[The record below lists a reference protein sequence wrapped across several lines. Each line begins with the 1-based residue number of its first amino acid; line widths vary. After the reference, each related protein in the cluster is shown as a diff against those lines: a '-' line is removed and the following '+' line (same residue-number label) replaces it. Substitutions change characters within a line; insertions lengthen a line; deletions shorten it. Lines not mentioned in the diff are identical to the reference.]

1 MKKSLLFSLFLCA
14 LSLAQVVAQTKM
26 LSGKVTDGDGAALP
40 GVSVVVKGT
49 TLGTVTDAEGKFKL
63 SAPETSTALIFS
75 FIGHQPKEVAIGQQ
89 TSFSVALVSDVQ
101 SLTEVVVTALGFE
114 TQKDKQGSVSSKVTG
129 KDIVRTGESGVINGL
144 AGRAAGVQISRS
156 SGDPGAGTYIQ
167 IRGQSTITGSNQ
179 PLVIVDGI
187 PMSNSNI
194 GENAGGV
201 RQQSRMNDINPED
214 IADIQILKGA
224 SAAALWGSRAANGV
238 IIITTKKGRNTDK
251 IDISFRSTLSLD
263 KVNMLHPLQDKFG
276 QGSRGSFSPTASGSW
291 GDRIADRSG
300 AADEVNQTGQ
310 FFQAEDGTRYYPIVK
325 KNSRQTFNEDRVD
338 QVFRT
343 GYYLDNALSLSG
355 GDDKTSYFL
364 SIGDLSQKGIIR
376 GQSDYRRSSI
386 RFNTDR
392 RFGNW
397 LKIST
402 SANYIRST
410 SNRIQTGSNINGLY
424 LGMVRT
430 PPDYDNRDYKGFYYA
445 SATAAPV
452 FRQRAYRRYLGND
465 NPIYDDPLWV
475 INEHRNPSKTDRF
488 IVSSELALK
497 PVSWFELIT
506 RGGLDTYTENRQ
518 YYLPVGSAGAA
529 FSGSFEEQVITER
542 QYNLDVIGRISKDIS
557 PSITGT
563 YVVGWNLN
571 NRDFLELGG
580 TYNNFLI
587 AEAPYSYNNATANN
601 RVPRRSETRIR
612 TSRLFTTL
620 NFGFYNQLFLNLGA
634 AAESGSPF
642 QDNATFYYPSADL
655 AWQFSQLPFLASS
668 KILSFGK
675 LRLAAGIVGV
685 QPEPY
690 RTSTDFTAASFAG
703 GWGGT
708 LTGTVYGNGGYVQS
722 SQQGDPNLKPER
734 KTEWEA
740 GTDLRFLNDRLSTSF
755 TYYRNEIRDLLLEVS
770 AAPTT
775 GFATRYTNAGT
786 MTNRGWEAEV
796 SARVLQKEGFTVE
809 LVANASRNVNRVTD
823 LAGTDQIVLG
833 GFSTLTSSVAKVGYS
848 LSALYGG
855 RYARKADGSLDLT
868 ENGFPKVDPNFN
880 VIGDPNPD
888 WRAGFGTNIS
898 YKKLSL
904 NVLFETFQGADFAPN
919 TQSVLYNFGTHA
931 DVGNEVT
938 IPEGGMLNYVGQRI
952 AAGTVV
958 RGNIRDFGAG
968 PVLLDE
974 NWYTTLGQGFSA
986 LQEQFIKDGSWTRL
1000 REVTL
1005 SYSFSSE
1012 AFRKRSRLQ
1021 SIDLSVTGRNQLLW
1035 TKIVGIDPETSLN
1048 GAGNGR
1054 GQDYFNNPGAKS
1066 WVFSVRINY

>member
-1 MKKSLLFSLFLCA
+1 MKKTLLFSLL
-14 LSLAQVVAQTKM
+14 LSAMMIAQAAAQTKT
-26 LSGKVTDGDGAALP
+26 LSGKVTDESGSALP

-49 TLGTVTDAEGKFKL
+49 TTGTVTDTQGAFKL
-63 SAPETSTALIFS
+63 QVPESSTALIFS
-75 FIGHQPKEVAIGQQ
+75 FIGHVPKEVTIGQQ
-89 TSFSVALVSDVQ
+89 TSFTVALASDVQ
-101 SLTEVVVTALGFE
+101 ALTEVVVTALGFE

-129 KDIVRTGESGVINGL
+129 KDIVRTGEPGVINSL

-179 PLVIVDGI
+179 PLVIIDGI

-194 GENAGGV
+194 GETAGGV

-214 IADIQILKGA
+214 IADLQILKGA

-238 IIITTKKGRNTDK
+238 IIITTKKGRNTNK
-251 IDISFRSTLSLD
+251 IDVSFRSTLSLD
-263 KVNMLHPLQDKFG
+263 RVNVLHPLQDKFG
-276 QGSRGSFSPTASGSW
+276 QGSRGVFSPTASGSW

-300 AADEVNQTGQ
+300 AADEVNTTGQ
-310 FFQAEDGTRYYPIVK
+310 FFEAEDGTRYYPITR
-325 KNSRQTFNEDRVD
+325 KNSRETFNEDRID

-343 GYYLDNALSLSG
+343 GYSLDNALSLSG
-355 GDDKTSYFL
+355 GDEKTSYFL
-364 SIGDLSQKGIIR
+364 SIADLSQKGIIR

-392 RFGNW
+392 RFGEW

-430 PPDYDNRDYKGFYYA
+430 PPDYDNRDYRGFYYA
-445 SATAAPV
+445 SPTAAPV

-475 INEHRNPSKTDRF
+475 INDHRNPSKTDRF
-488 IVSSELALK
+488 IMSSEFLLK

-506 RGGLDTYTENRQ
+506 RGGLDTYTENRK

-529 FSGSFEEQVITER
+529 FAGSFEEQSITEL
-542 QYNLDVIGRISKDIS
+542 QYNLDVIGRITKDIS
-557 PSITGT
+557 PNITGN
-563 YVVGWNLN
+563 YVIGWNIN
-571 NRDFLELGG
+571 NRDYLDLGG

-587 AEAPYSYNNATANN
+587 AEAPYSYNNATASN
-601 RVPRRSETRIR
+601 RVPRRFETRIR
-612 TSRLFTTL
+612 TTRLFTTL
-620 NFGFYNQLFLNLGA
+620 NFGFYNQLFLNVGA

-642 QDNATFYYPSADL
+642 QRNATFYYPSADL
-655 AWQFSQLPFLASS
+655 AWQFSQLPFLSTS
-668 KILSFGK
+668 RVLSFGK

-690 RTSTDFTAASFAG
+690 RTSTDFTSASFAG

-708 LTGTVYGNGGYVQS
+708 LTGTVYGNGGFVQS
-722 SQQGDPNLKPER
+722 SQQGDPNLRPER
-734 KTEWEA
+734 KSEWEV
-740 GTDLRFLNDRLSTSF
+740 GTDLRFLNDRISTGF
-755 TYYRNEIRDLLLEVS
+755 TYYRNEIRDLLLEVA

-775 GFATRYTNAGT
+775 GFTTRYTNAGT
-786 MTNRGWEAEV
+786 MTNRGWETEL
-796 SARVLQKEGFTVE
+796 SARVLQKEGFSVD
-809 LVANASRNVNRVTD
+809 LIANASRNVNRVTD

-855 RYARKADGSLDLT
+855 PYARRPDGSLDLN
-868 ENGFPKVDPNFN
+868 ENGFPKVNPNFA

-888 WRAGFGTNIS
+888 WRAGFGTNVS
-898 YKKLSL
+898 FKKFTL

-938 IPEGGMLNYVGQRI
+938 IPAGGLVNYVGQRV

-986 LQEQFIKDGSWTRL
+986 LQEQFIQDGSWTRL
-1000 REVTL
+1000 REATL
-1005 SYSFSSE
+1005 SYSLNSE
-1012 AFRKRSRLQ
+1012 GFRKRSRLQ
-1021 SIDLSVTGRNQLLW
+1021 SIDFAVTGRNLLLW

-1048 GAGNGR
+1048 GAANGR
-1054 GQDYFNNPGAKS
+1054 GQDYFNNPGSKS
-1066 WVFSVRINY
+1066 LVFSVRINY